1 MSSNPEIGS
10 LNRTRAIMKEYGIH
24 AKKGFG
30 QNFLTDLNVLKNI
43 VKQLLLP
50 KKTM

>member
-24 AKKGFG
+24 AK
-30 QNFLTDLNVLKNI
+30 
-43 VKQLLLP
+43 QLLLP

>member
-24 AKKGFG
+24 AKKGLWSEF
-30 QNFLTDLNVLKNI
+30 F
-43 VKQLLLP
+43 
-50 KKTM
+50 